1 MESKKYKVKGLT
13 LDDVIDKLTVDMN
26 AINFLKGW
34 RYWDKRNQRLSQSW
48 FNAHPRATEW
58 AVENGLVEEVTLVHD
73 WSGLKLEIRDSGW
86 VTLRDESTGLFLLRF
101 DPDTGAVILEEEAG
115 SSGAG
120 NFDNRG
126 RLIITTEGI

>member
-1 MESKKYKVKGLT
+1 MDKKYRVNNFT
-13 LDDVIDKLTVDMN
+13 LADVIDKLTACEESVC
-26 AINFLKGW
+26 FLKAWKHWGNS
-34 RYWDKRNQRLSQSW
+34 RQQLFPEW
-48 FNAHPRATEW
+48 FDDHPQATRW
-58 AVENGLVEEVTLVHD
+58 AIDNGFVEEVTPAHD
-73 WSGLKLEIRDSGW
+73 WSGLVLEVRDSGW
-86 VTLRDESTGLFLLRF
+86 VMLRDMSTGMFLLRF